1 MDDAATVTGYVW
13 PDVEYGYIA
22 QQYVPSATVQHLHAM
37 PRIAA
42 DSTFDAT
49 QWAYVRGL
57 IYITIPFM
65 VLGLVML
72 VGTLVF
78 MCRCGSGSGYHMSGR
93 VEQPSTRACIKASS
107 VVLALLTIGAC
118 GVAIYGDV
126 LMAQGIDLFTNTYTN
141 ATDIIADIESMAP
154 QVETVALAAVDIL
167 EDVSELC
174 PDTSETIEGAVAV
187 VTAGSAQVVQE
198 LNNVV
203 ERVGEFYTNAEDYQD
218 KLSTICLAQQIVLC
232 AFFALMALLSLVVVN
247 TVFVSP
253 ALLEDTVPFELS
265 DRYALF
271 KGCRAWLRVFLL
283 PLSVMVVVLAFVAVA
298 ASFFVTIGAV
308 DFCIAPDEYISA
320 QLATNVEER
329 LSYYIHGCDGVNPN
343 TQLIEDSAQWM
354 VQAEDL
360 LWAQVDGTDNC
371 PANAH
376 DDYTDLM
383 TRLNQTV
390 DVGLQLVNSAR
401 GYVSCRTVNGI
412 YSEAVHSAGCASV
425 MDGLLFLWAGALVCS
440 VAFAVTVMVY
450 PRYVTTSLQAMEDKW
465 ESTTSV
471 TGLKE
476 KTGTCPGS
484 EGWDEA
490 WRNL

>member
-265 DRYALF
+265 DR
-271 KGCRAWLRVFLL
+271 
-283 PLSVMVVVLAFVAVA
+283 
-298 ASFFVTIGAV
+298 
-308 DFCIAPDEYISA
+308 
-320 QLATNVEER
+320 R